1 MVQLTMCY
9 VRTLLSSYIG
19 EGLSEL
25 IISKQIEK
33 GLKSLLEAL
42 VRMNIITGY
51 GINELIN
58 PVTGHIFIDL
68 SLRTAYMIEDI
79 RAFSGLAS
87 KG

>member
-9 VRTLLSSYIG
+9 VRTLLSSFIG

-25 IISKQIEK
+25 IISKQLEQ
-33 GLKSLLEAL
+33 GLQALLESL
-42 VRMNIITGY
+42 VKMNIITGY
-51 GINELIN
+51 AINELIN
-58 PVTGHIFIDL
+58 PVTGHIFLDL

-79 RAFSGLAS
+79 KAFSGLAS